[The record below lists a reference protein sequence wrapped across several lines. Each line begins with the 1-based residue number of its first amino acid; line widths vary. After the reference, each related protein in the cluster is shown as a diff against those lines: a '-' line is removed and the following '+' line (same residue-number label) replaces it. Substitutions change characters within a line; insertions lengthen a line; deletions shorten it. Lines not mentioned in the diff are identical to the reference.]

1 MCSAIHYQLRSLE
14 RQRIPREQLQ
24 ELILEF
30 HFCECPAYAY
40 ACHKILHNV
49 LTQCVS
55 RLFKYFAALSLQLK
69 LSSGDLLLQEYS
81 YTYGVEQYHKMW
93 LIIQV
98 VHPVMLLSY
107 LKQNFRRSWKKVAKH
122 FCTDRILLMMW
133 WVVFCHTDFQLKCWN
148 RIINSSEAS
157 YLN

>member
-1 MCSAIHYQLRSLE
+1 MCRAIHYQLRSLE
-14 RQRIPREQLQ
+14 RQRIPRDQLQ

-40 ACHKILHNV
+40 ASHKILHTV

-55 RLFKYFAALSLQLK
+55 RLLKYYAAVSLQFK
-69 LSSGDLLLQEYS
+69 LSNGDLLLQEYS
-81 YTYGVEQYHKMW
+81 YTHGVEQYHKMW

-107 LKQNFRRSWKKVAKH
+107 LKQNLRISWKKVARP
-122 FCTDRILLMMW
+122 FCTERILLMMW
-133 WVVFCHTDFQLKCWN
+133 WVVFCHTDFSWSVK
-148 RIINSSEAS
+148 IE
-157 YLN
+157 